1 MSGFIRSLIMTQNKN
16 KQSLIQKISSSIYFP
31 YLQLMRLDRP
41 IGTLLLLWPTLWAL
55 WVASEGIPETKFL
68 WIFVCGVLV
77 MRAAGCVINDW
88 ADRNIDGQVE
98 RTKNRPLVT
107 GAIPHH
113 HALVLFLGLSLV
125 ALSLVLTLDEQTI
138 QFSFVAILLAIIYPF
153 MKRYTFY
160 PQVVL
165 GAAFSWGMPMAFMAV
180 NGEVSDMGW
189 VLFMANLLW
198 TIAYDTQYA
207 MIDRK
212 EDIKIGVKSTAILF
226 GDADKLIIGILQA
239 VVILALLIVAA
250 REGLGWIFNIS
261 ILITTALFIYQQ
273 WLIKERKREDC
284 FKAFLNNNWV
294 GLVLFVGIVLS
305 YALKVKEVVE

>member
-1 MSGFIRSLIMTQNKN
+1 MTQSNI
-16 KQSLIQKISSSIYFP
+16 KQTLIQKIQNSIYYP
-31 YLQLMRLDRP
+31 YLQMMRLDRP

-55 WVASEGIPETKFL
+55 WVASKGIPEFNLL
-68 WIFVCGVLV
+68 WVFVCGVIV

-88 ADRNIDGQVE
+88 ADRNYDGQIE
-98 RTKNRPLVT
+98 RTKNRPLAT

-113 HALVLFLGLSLV
+113 HALVLFL
-125 ALSLVLTLDEQTI
+125 ALALFALALVLTLDQKTI
-138 QFSFVAILLAIIYPF
+138 KFSFIAIILAIMYPF

-165 GAAFSWGMPMAFMAV
+165 GAAFSWGMPMAFVAV

-207 MIDRK
+207 MVDRK
-212 EDIKIGVKSTAILF
+212 DDIKIGLKSTAILF

-239 VVILALLIVAA
+239 VVILALLIVST
-250 REGLGWIFNIS
+250 REGLGWIFNLS
-261 ILITTALFIYQQ
+261 VLIAVGLFVYQQ
-273 WLIKERKREDC
+273 WLIKDRKREAC

-294 GLVLFVGIVLS
+294 GLVLFIGIVLS
-305 YALKVKEVVE
+305 YYFKTEVPIA

>member
-1 MSGFIRSLIMTQNKN
+1 MTQKN
-16 KQSLIQKISSSIYFP
+16 NRQSLSETLKSSLFFP

-55 WVASEGIPETKFL
+55 WVASKGVPDTKLLLVF
-68 WIFVCGVLV
+68 IGGVVV

-88 ADRNIDGQVE
+88 ADRHYDGQIE

-113 HALVLFLGLSLV
+113 HALVLFIGLSLI
-125 ALSLVLTLDEQTI
+125 ALSLVLTLNEKTI
-138 QFSFVAILLAIIYPF
+138 MFSFIAIILAIIYPF

-180 NGEVSDMGW
+180 NQEVSDMGW

-207 MIDRK
+207 MVDRK
-212 EDIKIGVKSTAILF
+212 DDIKVGIKSTAILF

-250 REGLGWIFNIS
+250 REGLGWIFNLS
-261 ILITTALFIYQQ
+261 VLITVGLFIYQQ
-273 WLIKERKREDC
+273 WLIKERTRDAC

-294 GLVLFVGIVLS
+294 GLVLFMGIILS
-305 YALKVKEVVE
+305 YYFKVEEAVL